1 MGRLKRKIG
10 LEFDRQGAEESA
22 HWRWYIGDR
31 RGNWKKSRRLAKK
44 ELGKEMI
51 EPKSTKK
58 DPDKVKVGSFTWGPD
73 KFFDPEKN
81 PNITK
86 G

>member
-1 MGRLKRKIG
+1 
-10 LEFDRQGAEESA
+10 
-22 HWRWYIGDR
+22 
-31 RGNWKKSRRLAKK
+31 
-44 ELGKEMI
+44 MI